1 VLQHIRELVATRPT
15 YGYRRITALLTR
27 QFANENRRL
36 VNHQRVY
43 RIMKQHGLLLAR
55 HTAQRPGR
63 THDGKVI
70 ASREVLSLLD
80 SRFDAPTP
88 RRQSNG

>member
-1 VLQHIRELVATRPT
+1 MLQHIRELVATRPT

-27 QFANENRRL
+27 QFANENRLL

-43 RIMKQHGLLLAR
+43 RIMKQHGLVLAR
-55 HTAQRPGR
+55 HTARRPGR

-70 ASREVLSLLD
+70 VMRSKVIVMR
-80 SRFDAPTP
+80 
-88 RRQSNG
+88 SNVR